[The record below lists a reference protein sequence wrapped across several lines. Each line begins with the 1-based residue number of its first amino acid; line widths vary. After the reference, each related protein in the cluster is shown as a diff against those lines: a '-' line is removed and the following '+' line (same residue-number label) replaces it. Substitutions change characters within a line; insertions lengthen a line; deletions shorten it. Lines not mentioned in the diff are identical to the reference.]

1 MRKDDLTKKRYYEPD
16 EDSVVNGL
24 MLILRIEGPPGKEC
38 QETKETTNG
47 KLAGNTLMVSKT
59 IENQDTGESHV

>member
-1 MRKDDLTKKRYYEPD
+1 MIG
-16 EDSVVNGL
+16 NGL
-24 MLILRIEGPPGKEC
+24 NIRRLFKPNQELMVKSLTLLLNAKDPPGRHL
-38 QETKETTNG
+38 QENEETANG